1 MTEMNRTD
9 LKALFLT
16 GGTASEFDFVD
27 LVDSGYN
34 FDDDGGL
41 AAIYNSNS
49 TGLLTG
55 GELSINSG
63 DNTKFDISS
72 GVGRVVDNA
81 SDPENPTYSLVTWS
95 AMAAISVTNIAI
107 TPRSFIAL
115 NSSAVVVQSGT
126 PYNNSDHKD
135 KIILGNLGH
144 ANFTNLVAFAN
155 IPDASFDGGARLGDL
170 ARALGALNVT
180 GNIYGPNGANLN
192 LDKGTGTT
200 YRFGTNFHSNK
211 GDPDLTQDSTISTV
225 PFRYS
230 YQDGSGDFILGAPAT
245 AIDPSKYDDDSGTL
259 APVTVGYWTVQRI
272 IYIAAPH
279 ITRIEYGQDE
289 YSSFQAAY
297 DNAITGEHNGN
308 PAFIDGIT
316 RSFLIVKQGTADLS
330 SSDNLFIESA
340 KFGGSGGG
348 AFATATVSL
357 QSAYDNSA
365 SPEFIT
371 DGTRGPIQIRDG
383 AAGGDLIH
391 GEDSGGSVKFN
402 VKSTGEVIASSLTVS
417 DIGTDRLSVS
427 TITLTGEIDGDFK
440 ISGSNIEANA
450 ISAIKIAANSVG
462 TSEITASALSL
473 LNNPSGVT
481 KINVNANG
489 DLVPVAGSTQNLGS
503 LSNPWKDLYLSGSTL
518 FLAEKPVLYFEG
530 GLATLDVDQISGS
543 ANLSISGSNIAANS
557 ITSVQLATDAVTDIQ
572 IAANSVSTSE
582 LTSSSIKPA
591 HVDSAQSY
599 TVDVLTVVSQLIAPG
614 STIFVD
620 ASNLSVSDNIIDL
633 NVGETGAG
641 VSAGESGFSIDRGTA
656 SAVNLLF
663 NEATDRWAVKVPGA
677 TTNLLVDA
685 ANEISTAN
693 ISSGAVTTDK
703 LSASVNVATLTVTNN
718 PSTDDQVG
726 DREYNDGRYL
736 LESNNLSDLVS
747 STTSRTNLGVD
758 AAGIKSLYES
768 NSDTNEFSDAEQTK
782 LSGIEASATIDQT
795 ASEILTAIK
804 TVDGSGSGLDADLLD
819 GYDSLIFRGLE
830 SGTNTQDPDLA
841 SEPYIVTNHV
851 NSPNPALYWHIRT
864 QFYSTVSSTANRSQI
879 AIRYDSGVTEA
890 YVRNSFSA
898 VWSSWVKLLST
909 KADIDA
915 LNVDADTLDGLDST
929 SFLKSNAADSHS
941 GNITPSTN
949 NSIDLGSGSLKYA
962 NVYATTFQGESTSA
976 IFADLAER
984 YEADKYY
991 ESGTVVCIGGEKEIT
1006 ESTVGNDQSAFGII
1020 STNPAFKMNSDAGD
1034 DTTHPFVA
1042 LKGRVPC
1049 KVTGPIKKGQKLVTS
1064 EVPGHARGAL
1074 PSEVGGV
1081 IGMSLEDR
1089 IQNGPGFVEV
1099 TVFRG

>member
-1 MTEMNRTD
+1 M
-9 LKALFLT
+9 
-16 GGTASEFDFVD
+16 
-27 LVDSGYN
+27 
-34 FDDDGGL
+34 
-41 AAIYNSNS
+41 
-49 TGLLTG
+49 
-55 GELSINSG
+55 
-63 DNTKFDISS
+63 
-72 GVGRVVDNA
+72 
-81 SDPENPTYSLVTWS
+81 
-95 AMAAISVTNIAI
+95 
-107 TPRSFIAL
+107 
-115 NSSAVVVQSGT
+115 
-126 PYNNSDHKD
+126 
-135 KIILGNLGH
+135 
-144 ANFTNLVAFAN
+144 
-155 IPDASFDGGARLGDL
+155 
-170 ARALGALNVT
+170 GALNIS

-192 LDKGTGTT
+192 LNKDAGTT

-211 GDPDLTQDSTISTV
+211 GDPDLTQDSTISTAS
-225 PFRYS
+225 FRYS
-230 YQDGSGDFILGAPAT
+230 YQDGVGDFILGSPAT
-245 AIDPSKYDDDSGTL
+245 AIDPSKYDDGSGTL
-259 APVTVGYWTVQRI
+259 ASVTAGYWTVQRI

-297 DNAITGEHNGN
+297 DNAITGSHNGN

-316 RSFLIVKQGTADLS
+316 RSFLIVKQATADLS

-348 AFATATVSL
+348 AFTTATVSL

-365 SPEFIT
+365 SPEFTT
-371 DGTRGPIQIRDG
+371 DGTRGPVQIRDG
-383 AAGGDLIH
+383 APGGDLIH
-391 GEDSGGSVKFN
+391 GEDSGGTVKFN

-417 DIGTDRLSVS
+417 DISTDRLSVS
-427 TITLTGEIDGDFK
+427 TITLTGGIDGDFK

-450 ISAIKIAANSVG
+450 ISATKISANSVG

-489 DLVPVAGSTQNLGS
+489 DLIPVAGSTQNLGS

-518 FLAEKPVLYFEG
+518 FLAEKAVLYFEG

-543 ANLSISGSNIAANS
+543 ANLSISGSNISANS
-557 ITSVQLATDAVTDIQ
+557 ITSVHIATDGVTDTQ

-633 NVGETGAG
+633 NVGETGSG
-641 VSAGESGFSIDRGTA
+641 ISAGESGFSIDRGTA

-663 NEATDRWAVKVPGA
+663 NEATDRWAVTVPGA

-685 ANEISTAN
+685 ANEISTTN

-703 LSASVNVATLTVTNN
+703 ISASVNVATLTVTNN
-718 PSTDDQVG
+718 PSADNQVG

-736 LESNNLSDLVS
+736 LESNNLGDLVS
-747 STTSRTNLGVD
+747 ATTSRTNLGVD
-758 AAGIKSLYES
+758 AAGVKSLYES
-768 NSDTNEFSDAEQTK
+768 NADTNEFSDTEQTK
-782 LSGIEASATIDQT
+782 LSGIETAATADQT
-795 ASEILTAIK
+795 ATEILDAIK
-804 TVDGSGSGLDADLLD
+804 TVDGSASGLDADLLD
-819 GYDSLIFRGLE
+819 GYDSLLFRGLQN
-830 SGTNTQDPDLA
+830 GTTDQDPDLA
-841 SEPYIVTNHV
+841 SEPYILTNHA
-851 NSPNPALYWHIRT
+851 NAPASGGVYWHIRT
-864 QFYSTVSSTANRSQI
+864 QFYATVSSTADRAQI
-879 AIRYDSGVTEA
+879 AIRYNPGATEC
-890 YVRNSFSA
+890 YVRNSHTG
-898 VWSSWVKLLST
+898 VWGSWVKLTAT

-929 SFLKSNAADSHS
+929 EFLRSNAADSHS

-949 NSIDLGSGSLKYA
+949 NTINLGSGSLKYA
-962 NVYATTFQGESTSA
+962 NIYATTFQGESTSA
-976 IFADLAER
+976 TYADLAER

-991 ESGTVVCIGGEKEIT
+991 ESGTVVIIGGEKEIT
-1006 ESTVGNDQSAFGII
+1006 ESTVDNDQSAFGII

-1081 IGMSLEDR
+1081 I
-1089 IQNGPGFVEV
+1089 
-1099 TVFRG
+1099 